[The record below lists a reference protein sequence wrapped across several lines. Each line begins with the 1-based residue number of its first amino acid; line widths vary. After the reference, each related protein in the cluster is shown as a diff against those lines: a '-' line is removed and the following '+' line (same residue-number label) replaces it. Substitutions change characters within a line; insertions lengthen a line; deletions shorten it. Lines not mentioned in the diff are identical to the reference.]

1 MAVNASSGSFSA
13 ETRLFRLDGEGA
25 MSSLQVEGW
34 AAREG
39 GGRPAGPAGQLG
51 RAREGG
57 RLGQK
62 VKQRGKEKKEVF
74 LFLKSIF

>member
-39 GGRPAGPAGQLG
+39 LSTIGQMRVVALAEDAGLDLNDMISRPAT
-51 RAREGG
+51 
-57 RLGQK
+57 
-62 VKQRGKEKKEVF
+62 
-74 LFLKSIF
+74 